1 MHGTASGS
9 GAPAEAPRGGATCAA
24 AGADA
29 AWGQSDGDAA
39 VHETYGEGRGASGG
53 ATGAT
58 CADAQPDTLNRGVAN
73 VDVDGGI
80 PGMLWIYYASLVF
93 VETVVTT
100 LKGVF

>member
-1 MHGTASGS
+1 MHGTASDS

-80 PGMLWIYYASLVF
+80 PGMLMY
-93 VETVVTT
+93 VVDLLCFTR
-100 LKGVF
+100 FC

>member
-80 PGMLWIYYASLVF
+80 PGMLMY
-93 VETVVTT
+93 VVDLLCFTR
-100 LKGVF
+100 FC

>member
-1 MHGTASGS
+1 MHGTASGT

-39 VHETYGEGRGASGG
+39 VHETYGEARGASGG

-80 PGMLWIYYASLVF
+80 PGMLMY
-93 VETVVTT
+93 VVDLLCFTR
-100 LKGVF
+100 FC